1 MKKQKIVKHFGGNFI
16 YISERRIM
24 EEKMTEN
31 KKEKWKQVL
40 QLIKVIF
47 ISRWC
52 NMNVSGIKAN
62 AGQRQMRRVVV

>member
-1 MKKQKIVKHFGGNFI
+1 
-16 YISERRIM
+16 M

-52 NMNVSGIKAN
+52 NMNVASIKIN
-62 AGQRQMRRVVV
+62 R